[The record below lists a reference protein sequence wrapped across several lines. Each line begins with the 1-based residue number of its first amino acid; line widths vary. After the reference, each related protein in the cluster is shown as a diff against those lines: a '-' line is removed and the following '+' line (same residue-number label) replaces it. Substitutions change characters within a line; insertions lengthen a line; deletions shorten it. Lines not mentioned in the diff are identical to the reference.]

1 MESSFLEHSDRT
13 PADRLELG
21 RLQMNVLMEYES
33 CCQFSWSNRDPNLV
47 QEDPTAPET
56 VNDWITQI
64 PEYPQGVDPS
74 RPSHPIVYVGPS
86 HNDTLSHGWM
96 TPNQLLSEINKNF
109 SPDQVNEQLLNTLF
123 TKVMYQRDFA
133 RLIRITLHDLEQP
146 RK

>member
-1 MESSFLEHSDRT
+1 
-13 PADRLELG
+13 
-21 RLQMNVLMEYES
+21 
-33 CCQFSWSNRDPNLV
+33 
-47 QEDPTAPET
+47 
-56 VNDWITQI
+56 
-64 PEYPQGVDPS
+64 
-74 RPSHPIVYVGPS
+74 
-86 HNDTLSHGWM
+86 M